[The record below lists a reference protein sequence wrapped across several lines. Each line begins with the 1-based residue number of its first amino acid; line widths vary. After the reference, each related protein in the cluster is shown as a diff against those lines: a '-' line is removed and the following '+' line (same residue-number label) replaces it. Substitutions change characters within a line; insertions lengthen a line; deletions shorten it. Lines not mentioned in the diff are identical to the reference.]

1 MKAISILTKV
11 FFSLV
16 VFITLLFVP
25 IIYADEVEGNEQ
37 NTENSVEKNI
47 PASDGIL
54 ADGESSTT
62 SRRDTFEQ
70 YRVLI
75 DLIDSVSRNYVHT
88 MTREELIQAAI
99 EGVTSKLDPYSY
111 YIANEKQAD
120 FHREVNS
127 HFGGVG
133 MAIDGSGDKT
143 KVIVPLVGMP
153 AYNAGIHCG
162 DEILEVDG
170 ISLKEKKIDE
180 VLKLLA
186 GEIGSKVK
194 LKIRRV
200 NEKKTLE
207 FEITRELILQE
218 TVLGFDRNDADD
230 SWNYWLDE
238 KNGIAYIHV
247 TEFRD
252 GTANEFRKVLTE
264 IQKPREGETESPLKG
279 LILDLR
285 FNPGGDFNV
294 AIEMCDFF
302 ISDGV
307 IVTAKGKN
315 TVEEIWRAKPE
326 TLIPKEVPM
335 VLLLNSF
342 SASASEVFSACLQ
355 DHNRA
360 IIVGERSYGKGIIQ
374 SVMPFEGGT
383 STLKLT
389 TAGYYSPNGRNIHR
403 HEGAGEGD
411 EWGVK
416 PNDENLVQTSQ
427 DEDAAFLLDRLRR
440 GTLKTHNDVKPTKN
454 PANYQDEPLQRGLE
468 VLENAL
474 KTGVN
479 AKSVLSERSAP
490 YRESNG
496 GSRRGRWR

>member
-1 MKAISILTKV
+1 MKTIRNLTV
-11 FFSLV
+11 FSL
-16 VFITLLFVP
+16 FLAFSFSFGAIPSAFC
-25 IIYADEVEGNEQ
+25 ADEEKADEQ
-37 NTENSVEKNI
+37 KTENSAEENV
-47 PASDGIL
+47 PVSQ
-54 ADGESSTT
+54 
-62 SRRDTFEQ
+62 RDTFEQ

-88 MTREELIQAAI
+88 MSREELIQAAI

-111 YIANEKQAD
+111 YIANEEQES

-133 MAIDGSGDKT
+133 MAIDGDGEKT
-143 KVIVPLVGMP
+143 KVVVPLVGMP

-170 ISLKEKKIDE
+170 ISLEGKKIDE
-180 VLKLLA
+180 VLKLLE
-186 GEIGSKVK
+186 GEIGSTVKMKV
-194 LKIRRV
+194 RRV
-200 NEKKTLE
+200 NEKNPID

-218 TVLGFDRNDADD
+218 TVLGFDRNAEDD
-230 SWNYWLDE
+230 SWNYWIDE
-238 KNGIAYIHV
+238 KIAYIHV

-252 GTANEFRKVLTE
+252 ETANEFKKVLTKL
-264 IQKPREGETESPLKG
+264 QTPREGETESPLKG

-302 ISDGV
+302 IPDG
-307 IVTAKGKN
+307 ILVTAKGKN
-315 TVEEIWRAKPE
+315 TVEEVWRAKPE
-326 TLIPKEVPM
+326 ILIPKEVPM

-355 DHNRA
+355 DHHRA
-360 IIVGERSYGKGIIQ
+360 VIVGERSYGKGIIQ

-383 STLKLT
+383 SMLKLT

-403 HEGAGEGD
+403 NEGAGEGD
-411 EWGVK
+411 EWGIK
-416 PNDENLVQTSQ
+416 PDDENLVQTSR
-427 DEDAAFLLDRLRR
+427 DEDEAFLMDRLRR

-454 PANYQDEPLQRGLE
+454 SAKYQDEPLLRGLE
-468 VLENAL
+468 IMESTL
-474 KTGVN
+474 KTG
-479 AKSVLSERSAP
+479 AKAKTILWDRSAP
-490 YRESNG
+490 YRENS
-496 GSRRGRWR
+496 GSRRWGWSR

>member
-1 MKAISILTKV
+1 MKTIQNLTV
-11 FFSLV
+11 FSLFLAFSFAV
-16 VFITLLFVP
+16 IPSAFC
-25 IIYADEVEGNEQ
+25 ADEGNPDGQ
-37 NTENSVEKNI
+37 KTGNPAGENVS
-47 PASDGIL
+47 ASQ
-54 ADGESSTT
+54 
-62 SRRDTFEQ
+62 RDTFEQ

-75 DLIDSVSRNYVHT
+75 DLIDSVSRNYVHA

-111 YIANEKQAD
+111 YIANEEQEN

-133 MAIDGSGDKT
+133 MAIDGDGEKT

-170 ISLKEKKIDE
+170 ISLEGKKIDE
-180 VLKLLA
+180 VLQMLS
-186 GEIGSKVK
+186 GEIGSTVT

-200 NEKKTLE
+200 NEKKPLD

-218 TVLGFDRNDADD
+218 TVLGFDRNAEDD
-230 SWNYWLDE
+230 SWNYWLDAQ
-238 KNGIAYIHV
+238 NGIAYIHV

-252 GTANEFRKVLTE
+252 ETANEFRKVLTE
-264 IQKPREGETESPLKG
+264 LQKPREGETESPLKG

-302 ISDGV
+302 ISDG
-307 IVTAKGKN
+307 ILVTAKGKN
-315 TVEEIWRAKPE
+315 TVEEVWRAKPE
-326 TLIPKEVPM
+326 TLIPADVPM

-355 DHNRA
+355 DHQRA
-360 IIVGERSYGKGIIQ
+360 VIVGERSYGKGIIQ

-403 HEGAGEGD
+403 NEGAGEGD
-411 EWGVK
+411 EWGIK
-416 PNDENLVQTSQ
+416 PDDENLVQTSR
-427 DEDAAFLLDRLRR
+427 DEDEAFLMDRLRR

-454 PANYQDEPLQRGLE
+454 PAKYQDEPLLRGLE
-468 VLENAL
+468 ILESTL
-474 KTGVN
+474 KTG
-479 AKSVLSERSAP
+479 AKAKTILWDRSAP
-490 YRESNG
+490 YRE
-496 GSRRGRWR
+496 GSGTRRWGWGR